1 MEYRDYLGQLDRD
14 IGELLARMGS
24 AELATEV
31 PSCPGWSLADL
42 AYHLAEGYQHKI
54 EVIRTGVRPDPW
66 PPESPRQ
73 IWGAPVLEFLEA
85 SAADFATE
93 LRRRE
98 PDQPCWTWYP
108 EDQTVGFWARR
119 MTHETVVHRW
129 DAEDSV
135 HQHTPIDAGIAVDG
149 IDELL
154 VVFLSGDWSDDPQPP
169 PFGDV
174 DVIAGRARWRVS
186 LSADE
191 VVARSWPLPMGNSP
205 TADAQLEGPE
215 QALLLS
221 LWGRQTSRPSVAG
234 DQALIV
240 SLRDRLSLVTR

>member
-1 MEYRDYLGQLDRD
+1 
-14 IGELLARMGS
+14 
-24 AELATEV
+24 
-31 PSCPGWSLADL
+31 
-42 AYHLAEGYQHKI
+42 
-54 EVIRTGVRPDPW
+54 
-66 PPESPRQ
+66 
-73 IWGAPVLEFLEA
+73 
-85 SAADFATE
+85 
-93 LRRRE
+93 
-98 PDQPCWTWYP
+98 
-108 EDQTVGFWARR
+108 

-215 QALLLS
+215 QTLLLS